1 MTYKKRYTLYEK
13 RTARLNLLFM
23 KYNDSENIFQFSI
36 KQEIDTI
43 ILEKKWESRSFLGMI
58 IYIYTFSTQNLD
70 IT

>member
-43 ILEKKWESRSFLGMI
+43 ILEKKIVNPVPF
-58 IYIYTFSTQNLD
+58 
-70 IT
+70 